1 MAYLVVLIVDNLDHF
16 QPVLDAWEA
25 EGVTGVTILESSG
38 IGRAR
43 RAGLRRDDFPL
54 MPSLRDILQS
64 KEYHHRMLLSVVDS
78 DTKVEA
84 LARAAESVMGDLNQ
98 ADTGLMFVIEL
109 YKVYGLQKPVL
120 QPKPE
125 SS

>member
-43 RAGLRRDDFPL
+43 RAGLRRGDYPL
-54 MPSLRDILQS
+54 MLSLRDILQS

-78 DTKVEA
+78 ETKVEG
-84 LARAAESVMGDLNQ
+84 LARAAEAVMGDLNQ
-98 ADTGLMFVIEL
+98 ADTGLMFVVEL
-109 YKVYGLQKPVL
+109 YKVYGLQKPA
-120 QPKPE
+120 P
-125 SS
+125 